1 MVNCRCM
8 VSAMLTNTGAKTLH
22 GRHFQTRHPAA
33 VLTTFLIL
41 TALAWA
47 IGWNVQSHLL
57 GGGLDA
63 PGTESYAARQAMAGS
78 SEGGGMPLAIE
89 LGPDPGSVDSARM
102 RAAAA
107 QVTAILDQD
116 DAVRDV
122 VSYWADPPR
131 LGMYR
136 NNAGDSG
143 LIIAMVDGN
152 DATAPEAAHALV
164 STIKKAVLDVP
175 VRVGGQSIMYHDII
189 AIAETDLLKVEL
201 IAAPITAVI
210 LYFVFGSIVSA
221 LLPLLIA
228 AFAVGLTNAL
238 LSLLNEVTS
247 VSVFAASLSTP
258 LCLALAI
265 DYSLLMLTR
274 YREEAAAGAGYAPPA
289 IDRTLSSAG
298 RTVLYSAAIIAPSIA
313 SLFFFPL
320 YFLQSLAAAGL
331 MAVVASAVGA
341 VILLPAVLAVLGENV
356 NRGRFAKSGNRLS
369 PAESVATQRWMR
381 IAAFSTRHSVAVV
394 VGVGTLLAVLALPV
408 VGINFGSSDD
418 RALSTSVEARTVGD
432 HMRADYPINA
442 EATVTIVFDDAP
454 TIPTAELSEYLRQL
468 SLVDDVVSASA
479 AAMIYQDG
487 ALITTIPSTESVTV
501 HSVSIP
507 STEQPFTADG
517 RAQLDELRAV
527 PAPAAVK
534 FAGLAAQNRDNLAA
548 IAQRVPYAMGLI
560 AVSSILL
567 VGLMTR
573 SILLP
578 LKSLFLNVLSLTASF
593 GALVWIFQD
602 GGLGGLGTTSPGFI
616 AAHVPPLI
624 FCVAFGLSMDYEIFL
639 LSRIREEWCEIGQ
652 NTREANRQAVIRGI
666 GFTGRTVTLAA
677 TVMMVVFLALLVS
690 STTYTK
696 MLGLGLAIAVVVD
709 AFLVRALLV
718 PALMTLAGKANW
730 WFPFR
735 FALRSPR
742 V

>member
-1 MVNCRCM
+1 
-8 VSAMLTNTGAKTLH
+8 MLTNVEPKTLH
-22 GRHFQTRHPAA
+22 RRPFQTSYPAG
-33 VLTTFLIL
+33 VLTVFLIL

-47 IGWNVQSHLL
+47 VGWNVQSHLL

-63 PGTESYAARQAMAGS
+63 PGTESYTARQALADNAD
-78 SEGGGMPLAIE
+78 GGGMPLVVE
-89 LGPDPGSVDSARM
+89 LGPDPDSVDSSRM
-102 RAAAA
+102 RTAAAE
-107 QVTAILDQD
+107 VTAILQRD
-116 DAVRDV
+116 DTVRDIA
-122 VSYWADPPR
+122 SYWADPANMA
-131 LGMYR
+131 MYR
-136 NNAGDSG
+136 SSTGDSG
-143 LIIAMVDGN
+143 LITAIVDGN
-152 DATAPEAAHALV
+152 DATAPEAAHALAE
-164 STIKKAVLDVP
+164 TIAAEVTDIP
-175 VRVGGQSIMYHDII
+175 VRVGGQSVMYHDVI

-201 IAAPITAVI
+201 IAAPVTAVI

-228 AFAVGLTNAL
+228 GFAIGLTNAL
-238 LSLLNEVTS
+238 LAVLNEFTS

-274 YREEAAAGAGYAPPA
+274 YREEAAAGDGYTRPA
-289 IDRTLSSAG
+289 IDRALGSAG
-298 RTVLYSAAIIAPSIA
+298 RTVLYSGAIIAPSIA
-313 SLFFFPL
+313 SLFFFPV

-331 MAVVASAVGA
+331 MAVLASVLGA
-341 VILLPAVLAVLGENV
+341 VMLLPAVLAVLGPRV
-356 NRGRFAKSGNRLS
+356 NNGRFTKSDRGLRPADALS
-369 PAESVATQRWMR
+369 TKRWMR

-394 VGVGTLLAVLALPV
+394 VGVSMLLAMLALPMA
-408 VGINFGSSDD
+408 GIKFGSSDD

-432 HMRADYPINA
+432 HMRTDYPINA
-442 EATVTIVFDDAP
+442 EATVTVVFDDTP
-454 TIPTAELSEYLRQL
+454 TLATAELSEYLRQL
-468 SLVDDVVSASA
+468 SLVEHVVSASA
-479 AAMIYQDG
+479 AGIVYQHG
-487 ALITTIPSTESVTV
+487 VLRATIPDARRVAV
-501 HSVSIP
+501 RSVSIP
-507 STEQPFTADG
+507 STEQPFTAGG

-548 IAQRVPYAMGLI
+548 IAHRVPYAIGLI
-560 AVSSILL
+560 AVASLLL

-639 LSRIREEWCEIGQ
+639 LSRIREEWCAIGE
-652 NTREANRQAVIRGI
+652 NTREANREAVIRGI

-696 MLGLGLAIAVVVD
+696 MLGVGLAIAVVVD

-730 WFPFR
+730 WWPFG
-735 FALRSPR
+735 AAQRSQR